1 MTGVKAYTIHP
12 LSVVLVN
19 TQSTSSAESEESRV
33 GVGRW
38 GVEAGF
44 SGEGQGRLVHIKK
57 LIFHS
62 YLSVCMSERHKAS
75 LYDTD
80 GSNRPASGPTRLPSP
95 LTFAA
100 VSAGHRN

>member
-19 TQSTSSAESEESRV
+19 TQSTSSAEIEESRV

-62 YLSVCMSERHKAS
+62 YLSVYVRETQRVS
-75 LYDTD
+75 L
-80 GSNRPASGPTRLPSP
+80 
-95 LTFAA
+95 
-100 VSAGHRN
+100 